1 MNKFIIGFTS
11 TTFRQ
16 LSPDKVIALAKA
28 SGAEC
33 IEWGGDIHVTNVD
46 TAIKV
51 REQCNAKGIKI
62 SSYGSYY
69 RVGTKER
76 DKWLNI
82 CEIASALGAKT
93 IRVWLGTKGSKRTS
107 NSEYADILADAREIA
122 DKAAQFSLIVA
133 PECHA
138 NTYNDSMES
147 SLKFLKEVQKENV
160 KTYFQSRYQDMGQDI
175 LRLRATLPYVENVHI
190 SFSEVGRMRFF
201 MKKDTTCV
209 PRIMAELIKAGFS
222 GCILLEYVFL
232 ARPKNFLK
240 DMSLLRKLAETE
252 Q

>member
-1 MNKFIIGFTS
+1 MIGFTS

-16 LSPDKVIALAKA
+16 LNPSKIIALAKV

-33 IEWGGDIHVTNVD
+33 IEWGGDIHVTNVSD
-46 TAIKV
+46 AIKIKK
-51 REQCNAKGIKI
+51 QCDAEGIKI

-69 RVGTKER
+69 RVGKNEH

-107 NSEYADILADAREIA
+107 NSEYANILADAREIA
-122 DKAAQFSLIVA
+122 DKAEQFSLIVA

-138 NTYNDSMES
+138 NTYNDSMKS
-147 SLKFLKEVQKENV
+147 SLKFLKEVQRENV
-160 KTYFQSRYQDMGQDI
+160 RTYFQSRYQDMKEDV
-175 LRLRATLPYVENVHI
+175 LRLRATLPYVENVHL
-190 SFSEVGRMRFF
+190 SFSEVSRMCFF
-201 MKKDTTCV
+201 MKKDTTCI
-209 PRIMAELIKAGFS
+209 PKIMTELIKADFG

-232 ARPKNFLK
+232 ARSKNFLK
-240 DMSLLRKLAETE
+240 DMRLLRKLAEIE
-252 Q
+252 K